1 MKNTIKSIEN
11 LIEYT
16 NAEIARWYENVKQ
29 EYNITGFG
37 LCRYDSTQNSI
48 IVDYTEDGV
57 SNTWEMAFYTEYLKE
72 QKISW
77 VFNCWT
83 ELA

>member
-29 EYNITGFG
+29 EYGVTGFG
-37 LCRYDSTQNSI
+37 SCRYDSKENSI
-48 IVDYTEDGV
+48 IVDYVEDGI
-57 SNTWEMAFYTEYLKE
+57 SKTWQMAFYTEYLKE

-77 VFNCWT
+77 VFNCWM